1 MENIVSLLTH
11 TPDEAILPL
20 VSYIQSRGLV
30 IQTPDYGINE
40 ILKEYLEENLSKSS
54 KLLISMFSEMNQCHL
69 YSPRYNQLIAEI
81 DSTVL
86 GWIEMW
92 ISLKM

>member
-40 ILKEYLEENLSKSS
+40 NLKEYL
-54 KLLISMFSEMNQCHL
+54 
-69 YSPRYNQLIAEI
+69 
-81 DSTVL
+81 
-86 GWIEMW
+86 
-92 ISLKM
+92 